1 MNPIA
6 VYEFRNHQVELFGTP
21 SKLLWKERTFF
32 EIIGRSKEDISL
44 CSLVDTQ
51 YCSDTFNAC
60 QSMSDEQKEIGK
72 FLSWVQHNAMYR
84 LKKTGAY
91 SAFDDTYHE
100 ELSGIST
107 DYGFIYFAGTFRY
120 PSWSW
125 SSLMSALEF
134 TPDCCPRLFERGE
147 DIEDGTL
154 RQLHFI
160 VAENPTWAEDADI
173 FDAIDH
179 IQKQCALF
187 IKHNVMK
194 GVLPLLASE
203 GVLTN

>member
-21 SKLLWKERTFF
+21 DRLLWKEKTFL
-32 EIIGRSKEDISL
+32 EIIDLEREDVLENSFINSKYCVDISNTHPSTDKRVL
-44 CSLVDTQ
+44 
-51 YCSDTFNAC
+51 
-60 QSMSDEQKEIGK
+60 IGK
-72 FLSWVQHNAMYR
+72 FLNWVQHNAVYR

-100 ELSGIST
+100 ELSGIQT
-107 DYGFIYFAGTFRY
+107 DHGFIYFSGTFRY

-125 SSLMSALEF
+125 SSLMSALDF
-134 TPDCCPRLFERGE
+134 DVDHCPKLFDSGE

-160 VAENPTWAEDADI
+160 IAENPLFGADDKEI
-173 FDAIDH
+173 FEIIDH

-194 GVLPLLASE
+194 GILPLLASE
-203 GVLTN
+203 GILTN